1 LVQDRLADSLDI
13 IQRTSTVFLREGDL
27 KQGNGLSHG
36 MRRASW
42 AGLLLL
48 LGSVAG
54 RSQQSSSTVASSQ
67 GDSTATAIHELQ
79 QQVKELR
86 SAVAE
91 MRSETEQYRAEN
103 AELRHELQATR
114 GASAA
119 VAPAPADSYG
129 LGGSSGPDPAP
140 SQSEPSSTKHTGSVE
155 ERVAALED
163 STQLVNSKVDDQ
175 YQTKVESASKYRVRL
190 SGIVL
195 LNLFNSHGATDNQ
208 DFPSF
213 VTGPSTGTGSFGAT
227 MRQSEIG
234 LEVFGP
240 TLAGAKTSANLQ
252 ADFAGGFPNTWN
264 GVNSGIFRLR
274 TASMRMDWENT
285 SVVVGQDSAFF
296 SPLSPTSFASL
307 AVPALNYAGNL
318 WAWTPQVRVEH
329 RFKISGDQNIIL
341 QGGILD
347 NLTGEFPGDSYF
359 RMPSAGEL
367 TRQPAYA
374 IRTAWTHTIF
384 GQPITF
390 GAAGYYSR
398 QNWVTCPS
406 AASNPGSCTQPY
418 DHYIDGWAGM
428 ADWQIPLGRSLSFT
442 GEFYRGRAIG
452 GIGDD
457 IRQTVVYDGDPNN
470 PATPVR
476 GLDSIGGWSQLKFK
490 ATNTLE
496 FNAAVG
502 VDNPTTGEVRA
513 AAASQPFLFSP
524 LLVQNRG
531 ALANFVF
538 RPRSS
543 LLFSAEYRHSQTF
556 QLNDVSNSAI

>member
-1 LVQDRLADSLDI
+1 VWSQE
-13 IQRTSTVFLREGDL
+13 STP
-27 KQGNGLSHG
+27 
-36 MRRASW
+36 
-42 AGLLLL
+42 AGP
-48 LGSVAG
+48 
-54 RSQQSSSTVASSQ
+54 SSQ
-67 GDSTATAIHELQ
+67 SDSTAAAIQALQ
-79 QQVKELR
+79 QQVNELR

-103 AELRHELQATR
+103 AALRRGLQTVR
-114 GASAA
+114 SPS
-119 VAPAPADSYG
+119 APAAAPPP
-129 LGGSSGPDPAP
+129 GGSYQLAPSANADPELARPQPAP
-140 SQSEPSSTKHTGSVE
+140 PKANPTGSLE
-155 ERVAALED
+155 ERVASLEEL
-163 STQLVNSKVDDQ
+163 SQLVNSKVDDQ

-240 TLAGAKTSANLQ
+240 ALAGAKTSASLQ
-252 ADFAGGFPNTWN
+252 ADFAGGFPGTWN

-274 TASMRMDWENT
+274 TASMRMDWKNT
-285 SVVVGQDSAFF
+285 SLVVGQDGAFF

-329 RFKISGDQNIIL
+329 RFRLSGDQNLTI

-347 NLTGEFPGDSYF
+347 NLTGEFPSGGTPYF
-359 RMPSAGEL
+359 RAPGAGEL
-367 TRQPAYA
+367 SRQPAYA
-374 IRTAWTHTIF
+374 LRTAWTHTIF
-384 GQPITF
+384 GQPLSF

-398 QNWVTCPS
+398 QDWY
-406 AASNPGSCTQPY
+406 SNGY
-418 DHYIDGWAGM
+418 LDGWAGM
-428 ADWQIPLGRSLSFT
+428 ADWEIPLARRVVFT

-452 GIGDD
+452 GIGGG
-457 IRQTVVYDGDPNN
+457 ISQSVVYEGDPSN

-476 GLDSIGGWSQLKFK
+476 GLDAIGGWSQLKFK
-490 ATNTLE
+490 ATSTLE

-502 VDNPTTGEVRA
+502 LDNPTTAEVRTA
-513 AAASQPFLFSP
+513 VLAGGSP
-524 LLVQNRG
+524 VLVQNRG
-531 ALANFVF
+531 ALVNFVF

-543 LLFSAEYRHSQTF
+543 LLFSAEYGHLRSL
-556 QLNDVSNSAI
+556 QLNDVSNTADQFNLIMGILF

>member
-1 LVQDRLADSLDI
+1 M
-13 IQRTSTVFLREGDL
+13 
-27 KQGNGLSHG
+27 KQGNGLPHG
-36 MRRASW
+36 MRRGSL

-48 LGSVAG
+48 LGSLSG
-54 RSQQSSSTVASSQ
+54 WSQESSPAVASSSS
-67 GDSTATAIHELQ
+67 GSTAAAIQELQ

-103 AELRHELQATR
+103 AALRHELQASH
-114 GASAA
+114 GPSAA
-119 VAPAPADSYG
+119 VIPPPGDSYQ
-129 LGGSSGPDPAP
+129 LAPSASDDPASP
-140 SQSEPSSTKHTGSVE
+140 QSAQPRTTQTGSLQD
-155 ERVAALED
+155 RVASLEE
-163 STQLVNSKVDDQ
+163 STQLVNSKIDDQ

-213 VTGPSTGTGSFGAT
+213 ATGPSTGTGSFGAT

-234 LEVFGP
+234 VEVFGP
-240 TLAGAKTSANLQ
+240 TLAGAKTSGSLQ
-252 ADFAGGFPNTWN
+252 ADFAGGFPSTWN
-264 GVNSGIFRLR
+264 GINSGIFRLR
-274 TASMRMDWENT
+274 TASMRMDWANT
-285 SVVVGQDSAFF
+285 SVVVGQDSLFF

-307 AVPALNYAGNL
+307 AVPAFNYAGNL

-329 RFKISGDQNIIL
+329 RFRISRDQNITL

-347 NLTGEFPGDSYF
+347 NLTGEFPADTYF

-374 IRTAWTHTIF
+374 IRTAWTGTVL
-384 GQPITF
+384 GRPISF

-398 QNWVTCPS
+398 QDWVTCPS
-406 AASNPGSCTQPY
+406 AMPNPGSCPQSL

-428 ADWQIPLGRSLSFT
+428 ADWEIPLAPRLSLT

-457 IRQTVVYDGDPNN
+457 ISQSIVYDGN
-470 PATPVR
+470 PSDAGTRVR

-502 VDNPTTGEVRA
+502 VDNPTTVEVRA
-513 AAASQPFLFSP
+513 AAASQSYLFNP
-524 LLVQNRG
+524 LLLQNRG
-531 ALANFVF
+531 LLANFVF

-543 LLFSAEYRHSQTF
+543 LLFSGEYKHLRTA
-556 QLNDVSNSAI
+556 QLYDVNNSADQFDLIMGILF